1 MSEDWMDKFK
11 AALASEQAPAD
22 YSKLTPKEIAE
33 IEEDLVSV
41 EDLDPEDATGKLK
54 GFNFYV
60 WLDEAAEPILGTRKF
75 TMLKN
80 RFASMRN
87 VSGCIQED
95 REVFYLKATGYTPES
110 LTKAMMTE
118 WHKLKAE

>member
-11 AALASEQAPAD
+11 AALASDLPPAD

-33 IEEDLVSV
+33 IEQDLVSV
-41 EDLDPEDATGKLK
+41 EDLDPEDAIGKFK
-54 GFNFYV
+54 GFNFYI
-60 WLDEAAEPILGTRKF
+60 WLDEAAEPILGSRKF

-80 RFASMRN
+80 RFASMRG

-95 REVFYLKATGYTPES
+95 REVFYIKATGYTCET
-110 LTKAMMTE
+110 LTKAMMAE
-118 WHKLKAE
+118 WFRLKAE